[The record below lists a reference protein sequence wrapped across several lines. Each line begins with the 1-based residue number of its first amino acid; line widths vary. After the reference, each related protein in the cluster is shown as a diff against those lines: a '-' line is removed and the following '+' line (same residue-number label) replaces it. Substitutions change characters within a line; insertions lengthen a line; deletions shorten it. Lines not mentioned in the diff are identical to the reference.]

1 MIYRLVDDYDY
12 TTTGIIETDKSY
24 EEVQTIVDEARNTYD
39 GYWDEIM
46 YQFKQNGIRYLS
58 VEEIDRIIY

>member
-12 TTTGIIETDKSY
+12 KTTGIIETDKYY
-24 EEVQTIVDEARNTYD
+24 EEVQTVVDEARNTYD

-58 VEEIDRIIY
+58 VEEIDRIFY